1 LVILG
6 VSLGFK
12 ALSDREKSRPF
23 ECGFNPKH
31 SARLPFSIR
40 FFLVAIIFLV
50 FDVELIL
57 LFPALPALSFSPIFP
72 LRASLI
78 RAIFILIVGLFH
90 EIFQG
95 SLALGAITIF
105 IAGMS
110 AIHEVDIKKI
120 IALSTL
126 RQLGL
131 MFITLG
137 IGRVYSGPPLI
148 PQMLLAEFS
157 RVTIKQFLKTFY
169 TRVFVL

>member
-1 LVILG
+1 
-6 VSLGFK
+6 
-12 ALSDREKSRPF
+12 
-23 ECGFNPKH
+23 
-31 SARLPFSIR
+31 
-40 FFLVAIIFLV
+40 
-50 FDVELIL
+50 
-57 LFPALPALSFSPIFP
+57 
-72 LRASLI
+72 
-78 RAIFILIVGLFH
+78 
-90 EIFQG
+90 
-95 SLALGAITIF
+95 LGAITIF